1 MLQILRNAWKIID
14 LRKKLLY
21 TLLIVFIFRLGSA
34 IPVPFLD
41 MTNLAEFAQS
51 LNADGNLL
59 GFMNM
64 LTGDSFSKATL
75 FALSIQPYINA
86 SIIVQ
91 LLAVAIPA
99 LQRWSK
105 EEGEEG
111 RRKINKLNRIVTLVL
126 ALMMS
131 IGYYFTLKSGGI
143 VKYSGKGF
151 EGWFTATAIILAFV
165 AGSSIIVWLG
175 ELINKKGIGNGISII
190 LFAGIVS
197 RLPSAATSLWHN
209 FMKEG
214 ITNKILVP
222 VIIVLAVV
230 VVGFIVLMSDAE
242 RRIPVQY
249 AKRVVGRKQYGGQSS
264 YIPIKVNM
272 SGVMPI
278 IFASSIV
285 SLPGI
290 IVSFFQVES
299 EFWSKFLSIFNY
311 NTALYAVVY
320 FIFII
325 IFNYFYVSIQYN
337 PIEMAN
343 NLKRNNGAIPGYRA
357 GKPTSDYIMKV
368 LSKIILIG
376 ALFLGFIAV
385 FPIALGW
392 VAPGMNIALG
402 GTTVLIVV
410 GVALETTK
418 TLESQMMMRHYKGFL
433 E

>member
-21 TLLIVFIFRLGSA
+21 TLLIVVIFRVGSA

-41 MTNLAEFAQS
+41 MSELGALADNLS
-51 LNADGNLL
+51 NGGNLF
-59 GFMNM
+59 GYMNM

-75 FALSIQPYINA
+75 FALSISPYINA

-91 LLAVAIPA
+91 LLTVAITP
-99 LQRWSK
+99 LQRWAK

-111 RRKINKLNRIVTLVL
+111 KRKINKLTKIVTVVL
-126 ALMMS
+126 ALMMA
-131 IGYYFTLKSGGI
+131 IGYYFTLKSNSI
-143 VKYSGKGF
+143 VAVTDGF
-151 EGWFTATAIILAFV
+151 YGVFAAIAIILTFV
-165 AGSSIIVWLG
+165 AGASIIIWLG
-175 ELINKKGIGNGISII
+175 ELINKNGIGNGISIL
-190 LFAGIVS
+190 LFAGIVAGM
-197 RLPSAATSLWHN
+197 PSAATSLWSYFTADN
-209 FMKEG
+209 IAYKF
-214 ITNKILVP
+214 LVP
-222 VIIVLAVV
+222 AIVVLAVV
-230 VVGFIVLMSDAE
+230 VIGFIVLMSEAE

-264 YIPIKVNM
+264 FIPIKVNM

-290 IVSFFQVES
+290 IVSFFNITDG
-299 EFWSKFLSIFNY
+299 FWAKFVSIFNY
-311 NTALYAVVY
+311 NSAIYAVVY

-325 IFNYFYVSIQYN
+325 LFNYFYVSIQYN
-337 PIEMAN
+337 PIEIAN
-343 NLKRNNGAIPGYRA
+343 NLKKNNGAIPGYRT

-376 ALFLGFIAV
+376 ALFLGLVAV
-385 FPIALGW
+385 FPIALQGIT
-392 VAPGMNIALG
+392 GMSIALG

-410 GVALETTK
+410 GVALETVK